1 MRDNIEEIVSGTKQ
15 TGYLKTRH
23 TKVSTL
29 SKEWKYYIP
38 LDFEENKLVEFRYF
52 NGRIYGDIIEK
63 LGLIE
68 DILEV
73 ISIDQLMALVKTK
86 RRR

>member
-1 MRDNIEEIVSGTKQ
+1 MDRIDEILSGTKQ

-23 TKVSTL
+23 TKASTL

-38 LDFEENKLVEFRYF
+38 LEFEENKMIEFKYF

-63 LGLIE
+63 LGMLE

-86 RRR
+86 KGR